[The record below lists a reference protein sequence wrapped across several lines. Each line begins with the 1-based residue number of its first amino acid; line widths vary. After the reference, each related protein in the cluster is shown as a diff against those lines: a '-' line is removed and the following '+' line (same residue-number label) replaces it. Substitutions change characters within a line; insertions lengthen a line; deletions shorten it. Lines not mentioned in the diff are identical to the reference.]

1 MACTRADLHRVS
13 EVTVIPAAYVRSE
26 VGSFMRIIHD
36 VHDHNSFHYL
46 SIIFYISHQEV
57 VDRTEACTTWEHARS

>member
-36 VHDHNSFHYL
+36 VHDHNSFHY
-46 SIIFYISHQEV
+46 YINNILY
-57 VDRTEACTTWEHARS
+57 